1 MKKLIMVL
9 LMIAPLSAGAVVVDS
24 SIGQYDVTSTSTT
37 GSDSALNGTAW
48 WGSSSL
54 AQEFAGLVGGSLGL
68 PNGFFGGTGPYFAYA
83 RTSTNTVYAAS
94 FLGLFT
100 FTDDDRSRDTNTYA
114 LSRSV
119 AQVPEPGSIVL
130 FGAGLI
136 GLALLR
142 RRRAAA

>member
-24 SIGQYDVTSTSTT
+24 SIGQYDVTPTSTT
-37 GSDSALNGTAW
+37 GNDSALSGTAW

-68 PNGFFGGTGPYFAYA
+68 PNGLSGPYFAYA
-83 RTSTNTVYAAS
+83 RTSTNTVFAAS
-94 FLGLFT
+94 FFGFIT
-100 FTDDDRSRDTNTYA
+100 FSGDDGSRDTNTYA
-114 LSRSV
+114 LSSAV
-119 AQVPEPGSIVL
+119 KQVPEPGSIVL